1 MSWSELAFTVAIL
14 IIALGGLIL
23 VALPRARMELRGR
36 KVGVVSGAGLTSPTA
51 ELFWTLIALLTGG
64 AAPIGLLLVSTSI
77 TMARQPADMMAMMM
91 SINSVMSSYI
101 PFLILALLVLVIVLV
116 FSYGAYPR
124 LFNRAITGLW
134 IGAVASIAL
143 DAIRYPIG
151 VGLKTL
157 PGDMPTMFGKFIL
170 GQDEVTGGLLLVGYL
185 YHFLNGASFG
195 IVYTLI
201 AGKARWY
208 WGVVWGLIVE
218 VLMMTTPPM
227 LLMGVGPFGVN
238 TGAPWY
244 FLTTL
249 AAHIAFGVVLG
260 LLAERFVKEKGI
272 ILKVLHPAL
281 GARS

>member
-1 MSWSELAFTVAIL
+1 MSWSELAFTVVIL
-14 IIALGGLIL
+14 IIVLGGLIA
-23 VALPRARMELRGR
+23 VALLRAGTEPKKRGAA
-36 KVGVVSGAGLTSPTA
+36 VGVATPDM

-64 AAPIGLLLVSTSI
+64 AAPIGLLLLSTSI
-77 TMARQPADMMAMMM
+77 TMARQPTDMMAMMM
-91 SINSVMSSYI
+91 SINSVMRSYM
-101 PFLILALLVLVIVLV
+101 PFLILALIVLMIV
-116 FSYGAYPR
+116 LAVSYRNYPR

-134 IGAVASIAL
+134 AGAVATIAL
-143 DAIRYPIG
+143 DAIRYPFG
-151 VGLKTL
+151 VVLKAL

-170 GQDEVTGGLLLVGYL
+170 GTDDVTAGLLLVGYL

-208 WGVVWGLIVE
+208 WGVVWGLIIE
-218 VLMMTTPPM
+218 VLMMVTPPM

-249 AAHIAFGVVLG
+249 AAHIAFGAVLG
-260 LLAERFVKEKGI
+260 FLAERFVKEEGT
-272 ILKVLHPAL
+272 ILEVLRPAVT
-281 GARS
+281 AKS

>member
-1 MSWSELAFTVAIL
+1 MAYATKAASNT
-14 IIALGGLIL
+14 
-23 VALPRARMELRGR
+23 
-36 KVGVVSGAGLTSPTA
+36 
-51 ELFWTLIALLTGG
+51 ELFWTLVALLTGG

-91 SINSVMSSYI
+91 SINEVMQSYM
-101 PFLILALLVLVIVLV
+101 PFLLLALPV
-116 FSYGAYPR
+116 FVMVVAFNYRTYPR

-134 IGAVASIAL
+134 AGAVASIAL

-151 VGLKTL
+151 VGLHTL

-185 YHFLNGASFG
+185 YHYLNGAAFG

-201 AGKARWY
+201 AGKVRWY
-208 WGVVWGLIVE
+208 WGVVWGLIIE
-218 VLMMTTPPM
+218 VLMMVTPPM
-227 LLMGVGPFGVN
+227 LLMGVGPFGIN

-249 AAHIAFGVVLG
+249 AAHIAFGAVLG
-260 LLAERFVKEKGI
+260 LLAERFVRERGTI
-272 ILKVLHPAL
+272 FAIS
-281 GARS
+281 RSTPERSS

>member
-1 MSWSELAFTVAIL
+1 MSVTEAIFTVVLLVVAFTGL
-14 IIALGGLIL
+14 FFFALLSSRKQ
-23 VALPRARMELRGR
+23 LPGSR
-36 KVGVVSGAGLTSPTA
+36 VGVVSGAPIGERNT
-51 ELFWTLIALLTGG
+51 ELFWTLVALVTGG
-64 AAPIGLLLVSTSI
+64 AAPIGLLLASTSI

-91 SINSVMSSYI
+91 SINEVMQSYM
-101 PFLILALLVLVIVLV
+101 PFLFLALPLLVMVLA
-116 FSYGAYPR
+116 FNHRTYPR

-134 IGAVASIAL
+134 AGVVATIAL

-151 VGLKTL
+151 VGLHTL

-170 GQDEVTGGLLLVGYL
+170 GQDEVTAELLLVGYL

-208 WGVVWGLIVE
+208 WGVVWGLVVE
-218 VLMMTTPPM
+218 LLIMTTPPM
-227 LLMGVGPFGVN
+227 LLMGVGPFGIN

-249 AAHIAFGVVLG
+249 AAHVAFGTVLG
-260 LLAERFVKEKGI
+260 LLAERYVDERGT
-272 ILKVLHPAL
+272 ILAVLRPVPT
-281 GARS
+281 AR